1 MLKDMEVCPRCNR
14 AEFAHK
20 RRSSVCSWC
29 CAHLTKRSLDKY
41 HYEPFLWYR
50 RHSPEAVRLHVKA
63 ISQWP
68 HLSTARWEPEQRQL
82 ILRYLAWSDDSRCG
96 LCAMPLPVGQ
106 PKWNTLF
113 PRCSAISTSTASAS
127 STAPPTSRG
136 CTTSTTSR
144 QPTSSATVQRAIHP
158 MSPCGVTPNSGRY
171 R

>member
-68 HLSTARWEPEQRQL
+68 HLSTARWEPEQR
-82 ILRYLAWSDDSRCG
+82 
-96 LCAMPLPVGQ
+96 
-106 PKWNTLF
+106 
-113 PRCSAISTSTASAS
+113 
-127 STAPPTSRG
+127 
-136 CTTSTTSR
+136 
-144 QPTSSATVQRAIHP
+144 
-158 MSPCGVTPNSGRY
+158 
-171 R
+171 